1 MSLIQIQ
8 EAADFNRILQKQK
21 DVVVVG
27 FFGNFSSAS
36 RATEDAFRKF
46 ARENSDQT
54 TLFVDVAEVKGIHKR
69 YGVTT
74 VPTVISITEG
84 KVIQKIVGKQDEDY
98 YTNAFMNHSTV
109 SMSSSDKKKG
119 FPPVTVWV
127 GDSCPWCTRV
137 KTYLRKNRVPFRE
150 VNISRDPSGASSL
163 QARTGQTGV
172 PQLSIGGRY
181 VVGFDKPKIDEYLGI
196 KPNNGE

>member
-1 MSLIQIQ
+1 VSLIQIQ
-8 EAADFNRILQKQK
+8 EATDFDQILQKQN
-21 DVVVVG
+21 DAVVVG
-27 FFGNFSSAS
+27 FFGSFSSAS
-36 RATEDAFRKF
+36 RAAEGAFRKF
-46 ARENSDQT
+46 ARENTDQT

-74 VPTVISITEG
+74 VPTVISISEG
-84 KVIQKIVGKQDEDY
+84 RVIQKIVGKQDEDY
-98 YTNAFMNHSTV
+98 YTNAFMNHGAV
-109 SMSSSDKKKG
+109 SASSSDKKRG

-127 GDSCPWCTRV
+127 GDSCVWCTRV

>member
-1 MSLIQIQ
+1 MSLLQIQ
-8 EAADFNRILQKQK
+8 EVADFDRILQKHK
-21 DVVVVG
+21 DAVVVG
-27 FFGNFSSAS
+27 FFGSFSSAS
-36 RATEDAFRKF
+36 KATEGAFRKF
-46 ARENSDQT
+46 ASENTDQIV
-54 TLFVDVAEVKGIHKR
+54 LFVDVAEVKGIHKR

-74 VPTVISITEG
+74 VPTVISIAEG
-84 KVIQKIVGKQDEDY
+84 RVIQKIVGKQDEDY
-98 YTNAFMNHSTV
+98 YTNAFFNHTSV
-109 SMSSSDKKKG
+109 SVSSDGKKKG

-127 GDSCPWCTRV
+127 GDSCVWCTRV

-172 PQLSIGGRY
+172 PQLSIGGHY

-196 KPNNGE
+196 KPNKGE

>member
-1 MSLIQIQ
+1 VSLIQIQ

>member
-8 EAADFNRILQKQK
+8 EAADFDRILQKHK
-21 DVVVVG
+21 DAVVVG
-27 FFGNFSSAS
+27 FFGSFSSAS
-36 RATEDAFRKF
+36 RDTEDAFRKF
-46 ARENSDQT
+46 ASENTDQT

-74 VPTVISITEG
+74 VPTVISVTEG
-84 KVIQKIVGKQDEDY
+84 RVIQKIVGKQDEDY
-98 YTNAFMNHSTV
+98 YTNAFLNHSAV
-109 SMSSSDKKKG
+109 SNSSSDKKKG
-119 FPPVTVWV
+119 FPPVTLWV
-127 GDSCPWCTRV
+127 GDSCPWCARV

-163 QARTGQTGV
+163 QAKTGQTGV

-181 VVGFDKPKIDEYLGI
+181 IVGFDKPKIDEYLGI

>member
-1 MSLIQIQ
+1 VSLIKIQ
-8 EAADFNRILQKQK
+8 EAADFDRILQKHK
-21 DVVVVG
+21 DAVVVG

-36 RATEDAFRKF
+36 RATEDAFRVF
-46 ARENSDQT
+46 ARENTDQT

-74 VPTVISITEG
+74 VPTVISITDG
-84 KVIQKIVGKQDEDY
+84 RVIQKIVGKQDEDY
-98 YTNAFMNHSTV
+98 YTNAFMKHGAV
-109 SMSSSDKKKG
+109 SASSGEKKKG

-127 GDSCPWCTRV
+127 GDSCVWCTRV

-181 VVGFDKPKIDEYLGI
+181 IVGFDKPKIDEYLGI